1 MIIRYRIALADQLV
15 HVPERA
21 SMEEELHAVLAE
33 VDEELGPVAVPSV
46 QPDAQGHAPAAEGP
60 IVVDRLYKGQQSQA
74 SIERAAARRRVEV
87 VAQIWVQRG
96 TRKRGRAWA

>member
-74 SIERAAARRRVEV
+74 SIERAAARRR
-87 VAQIWVQRG
+87 AALR
-96 TRKRGRAWA
+96 

>member
-33 VDEELGPVAVPSV
+33 VDEGAWTS
-46 QPDAQGHAPAAEGP
+46 
-60 IVVDRLYKGQQSQA
+60 
-74 SIERAAARRRVEV
+74 
-87 VAQIWVQRG
+87 
-96 TRKRGRAWA
+96 GRA